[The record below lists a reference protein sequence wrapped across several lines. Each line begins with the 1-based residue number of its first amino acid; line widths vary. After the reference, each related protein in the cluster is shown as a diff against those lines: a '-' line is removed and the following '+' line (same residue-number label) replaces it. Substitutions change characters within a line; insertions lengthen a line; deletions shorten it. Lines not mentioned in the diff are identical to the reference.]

1 MYWFYDLTVTRNKDQ
16 RERREKEERGGGN
29 LLCIQLRFV
38 FGMIT
43 V

>member
-1 MYWFYDLTVTRNKDQ
+1 MYWFYDLAVTHNEGQ
-16 RERREKEERGGGN
+16 RERRGKEERGGGN

-43 V
+43 L